1 MYKHGTYQTEAAS
14 DINLPVIMSYGHFI
28 VGAAP
33 IHKVVG
39 EKRKVNEVVRL
50 ANYRE
55 AIEYFGDTNDL
66 DFSVSQA
73 IKVFFELYA
82 VAPLYVVNILDPSI
96 HKKTGTALQGLSV
109 AKGSTVIENH
119 KIITESVVVKNNADS
134 QVIADARL
142 VWTEKG
148 LEIFARPSNGTAIDV
163 EFEEIDLSKVTKT
176 QAIGGY
182 DTNTMK
188 RTGLELLDEVFLT
201 YSELPAFIDIP
212 DFSHEPDVAA
222 VMATKAKNVN
232 GGIFETVALINAP
245 IDKKYNELSKW
256 KDDNNI
262 LDNDQLILYGQLKLG
277 GNKYYQSLHYAALSM
292 KTDNNNDGVPSQ
304 SPSNYMYKCD
314 SLVWKNSQGVFE
326 EIRLDLNQQ
335 ANYLNQNGVIT
346 AINFKGWRCWGTE
359 TAKNPLATDP
369 KDKFSY
375 TRRMFK
381 YIGNELVISYF
392 NSIDKKF
399 TGKMAETITKS
410 MNIRLKALVGTQQLL
425 DARAEISKEDNGLLN
440 VINGDITWTI
450 YLGVVPGLKSMTFKK
465 KYDVDAL
472 QNFANSLVG

>member
-1 MYKHGTYQTEAAS
+1 MYKHGIYQTEVAS
-14 DINLPVIMSYGHFI
+14 DINLPVVMSYGHFV
-28 VGAAP
+28 VGTAP
-33 IHKVVG
+33 VHKVSKD
-39 EKRKVNEVVRL
+39 KRKINTLTRL
-50 ANYRE
+50 STYRE
-55 AIEYFGDTNDL
+55 AVEYFGDTYDL

-82 VAPLYVVNILDPSI
+82 VAPLYIVNILNPEI
-96 HKKTGTALQGLSV
+96 HKKTGNTLSLSLT
-109 AKGSTVIENH
+109 KGRAVIKNH
-119 KIITESVVVKNNADS
+119 KIIPETVIVKNSADS
-134 QVIADARL
+134 QVIVDARL
-142 VWTEKG
+142 IWTEEG
-148 LEIFARPSNGTAIDV
+148 LEIFARPSTGDKIDV

-182 DTNTMK
+182 DMNTMK
-188 RTGLELLDEVFLT
+188 RSGLELLEEVFLT

-212 DFSHEPDVAA
+212 EFSHDSEVAA

-245 IDKKYNELSKW
+245 IEKRYDELSKW

-277 GNKYYQSLHYAALSM
+277 GKQYYQTLHYAALSM
-292 KTDNNNDGVPSQ
+292 SVDMENDGIPSQ
-304 SPSNYMYKCD
+304 SPSNHFYKCD
-314 SLVWKNSQGVFE
+314 ALVWKNSKGEFE

-346 AINFKGWRCWGTE
+346 AINFKEWRCWGTE

-392 NSIDKKF
+392 NSIDMKF
-399 TGKMAETITKS
+399 TVKLAETITKS
-410 MNIRLKALVGTQQLL
+410 MNIRLKALIGTQQLL
-425 DARAEISKEDNGLLN
+425 EARAELSSEDNNLIN
-440 VINGDITWTI
+440 VINGDITWII
-450 YLGVVPGLKSMTFKK
+450 YLGIIPGLKSMTFKK
-465 KYDVDAL
+465 KYDVDVL
-472 QNFANSLVG
+472 NNFANSLAG